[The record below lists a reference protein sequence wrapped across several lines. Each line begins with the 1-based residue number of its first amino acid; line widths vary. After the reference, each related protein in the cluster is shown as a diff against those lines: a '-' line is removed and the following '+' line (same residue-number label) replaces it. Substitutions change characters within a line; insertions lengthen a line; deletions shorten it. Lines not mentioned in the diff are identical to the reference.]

1 MTDQQKGYGLGI
13 IIGIRLP
20 CLGKMLRHRASPSDT
35 ERYRAIPSDAERC
48 RAMPSD
54 TERHQETPSNIEQH
68 RAISSDTERPAT
80 RHFPPLSIRISPL
93 HTYDEINLIKVNTVY
108 IENNTGELFYRSV
121 LVERGG
127 RGSLVCL
134 GSKSVSMGTWGV
146 ALALELSWAWACGT
160 RHTLPVRARP
170 YTPRRERL
178 VAHSLSVPKQKAT
191 KDCNADDSRSG
202 HSEGM

>member
-20 CLGKMLRHRASPSDT
+20 CLGKMLRHRASPSVT
-35 ERYRAIPSDAERC
+35 ERY

-54 TERHQETPSNIEQH
+54 TERHRETPSNIEQH

-121 LVERGG
+121 LVERSFEK
-127 RGSLVCL
+127 RS
-134 GSKSVSMGTWGV
+134 SVAILCFV
-146 ALALELSWAWACGT
+146 
-160 RHTLPVRARP
+160 
-170 YTPRRERL
+170 RREL
-178 VAHSLSVPKQKAT
+178 IKKI
-191 KDCNADDSRSG
+191 K
-202 HSEGM
+202 

>member
-121 LVERGG
+121 LVERSFEK
-127 RGSLVCL
+127 RS
-134 GSKSVSMGTWGV
+134 SVAILCFV
-146 ALALELSWAWACGT
+146 
-160 RHTLPVRARP
+160 
-170 YTPRRERL
+170 RREL
-178 VAHSLSVPKQKAT
+178 IKKI
-191 KDCNADDSRSG
+191 K
-202 HSEGM
+202 